1 MRTLYLTYTGLLEP
15 LGASQVIPHLRGLA
29 AAGWEIDAVSWEKSE
44 RLADRAQL
52 ETVAGELRRSGVSWR
67 PLRYHKSPTAPATAY
82 DLSRGLAHLAR
93 RARPRRWGLVHVRSY
108 VPVPLAMLV
117 KRWLGARFVFDMR
130 GFWADEYADCGI
142 WGKESSLF
150 RTVKDW
156 EGAFLRAADQVVVL
170 THEARR
176 VLEEGHPRL
185 PRPWRRE
192 APPIQVIPTCANLDL
207 FRPDGPTHPRGEA
220 LRKNHF
226 VVGYVGSVGTWYE
239 FDAMFDLINAA
250 RREDPSIH
258 FVVVTQTPEH
268 EVRGL
273 ADARGLPAAAL
284 TVAAAGHTEV
294 ASWIRS
300 FHLGLFFYSPAF
312 SKKGTCPTKMGEILG
327 CGVPVM
333 VNRGVGDAEELAER
347 NEVGCATPD
356 VGLDSTVE
364 TFSRVRNLIDRDPA
378 LGGRC
383 RRVAET
389 HFDVADAIRD
399 YDAIYR
405 SLERERA

>member
-284 TVAAAGHTEV
+284 TGAPPRPHRGGILDPVLPSRALLLLAGILQEG
-294 ASWIRS
+294 
-300 FHLGLFFYSPAF
+300 HLPHQDGGDPRLRRAGDGQPRRRRRR
-312 SKKGTCPTKMGEILG
+312 GTG
-327 CGVPVM
+327 
-333 VNRGVGDAEELAER
+333 RAER
-347 NEVGCATPD
+347 GRLRHSRRRARLHGRDVFSSAKPD
-356 VGLDSTVE
+356 
-364 TFSRVRNLIDRDPA
+364 
-378 LGGRC
+378 
-383 RRVAET
+383 
-389 HFDVADAIRD
+389 
-399 YDAIYR
+399 
-405 SLERERA
+405 